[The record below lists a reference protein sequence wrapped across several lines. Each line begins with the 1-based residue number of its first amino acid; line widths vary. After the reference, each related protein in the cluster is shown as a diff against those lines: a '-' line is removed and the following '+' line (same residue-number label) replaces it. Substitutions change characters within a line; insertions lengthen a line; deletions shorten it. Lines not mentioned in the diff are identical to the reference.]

1 MRLILLGPPG
11 SGKGTQGDLIEDKFG
26 FPKISAGDLLRSA
39 VKQGTPSGLKAK
51 KSIDKGEL
59 VEDRIILE
67 IIKDRIGKD
76 DCRNGYTLDGF
87 PRNVSQAEL
96 LEKVDPEK
104 EETAIDIRTDDETVV
119 RRLSSR
125 YICSECNNI
134 YNIKNE
140 DLIDEKK
147 CGRCGGKLV
156 QREDDRP
163 EVIKKRLSVYHNET
177 EKLVHYYKKKG
188 IYKAVNGEGRIEEV
202 FQRICSLINK
212 IYMQS
217 QECEV

>member
-11 SGKGTQGDLIEDKFG
+11 SGKGTQGDLIEEKFG

-51 KSIDKGEL
+51 KSIDKGDL
-59 VEDRIILE
+59 VEDNIILE
-67 IIKDRIGKD
+67 MIKKRIGKD

-96 LEKVDPEK
+96 LEQVHSEQKETVIDIKVD
-104 EETAIDIRTDDETVV
+104 DSTVV
-119 RRLSSR
+119 KRLSSR
-125 YICSECNNI
+125 FICTECNSI
-134 YNIKNE
+134 YNIKKAG
-140 DLIDEKK
+140 IKDEKR
-147 CGRCGGKLV
+147 CARCGGKLV

-163 EVIKKRLSVYHNET
+163 EVIKKRLVVYHNET
-177 EKLVHYYKKKG
+177 QKLVRYYEKKG
-188 IYKAVNGEGRIEEV
+188 IYKAVSGEGRIDEV

-217 QECEV
+217 QECEA

>member
-96 LEKVDPEK
+96 LEKVDLEK

>member
-39 VKQGTPSGLKAK
+39 VKQGTASGLKAK

-59 VEDRIILE
+59 VEDYIILE
-67 IIKDRIGKD
+67 MIKDRIGKD

-96 LEKVDPEK
+96 LEEIGPEK
-104 EETAIDIRTDDETVV
+104 EETAIDIRIDDETVV

-134 YNIKNE
+134 YNIKNAAPT
-140 DLIDEKK
+140 DEKK

-156 QREDDRP
+156 QREDDSP

-177 EKLVHYYKKKG
+177 EKLVRYYNKKG
-188 IYKAVNGEGRIEEV
+188 IYKAVDGEGRIEEV

-217 QECEV
+217 KECEV

>member
-11 SGKGTQGDLIEDKFG
+11 SGKGTQGDLIEGKFG

-51 KSIDKGEL
+51 RSIDRGVL
-59 VEDRIILE
+59 VDDSIILE
-67 IIKDRIGKD
+67 MIKKRIEED

-87 PRNVSQAEL
+87 PRNVTQAEL
-96 LEKVDPEK
+96 LEKADPEL
-104 EETAIDIRTDDETVV
+104 EETVIDIRIDDKTVV
-119 RRLSSR
+119 KRLSSR

-134 YNIKNE
+134 YNIRE
-140 DLIDEKK
+140 ADPADEKK

-163 EVIKKRLSVYHNET
+163 EVIKKRLAVYHNET
-177 EKLVHYYKKKG
+177 EKLVRYYKKKG
-188 IYKAVNGEGRIEEV
+188 IYKAVNGEGRINEV
-202 FQRICSLINK
+202 FQRICSLINE
-212 IYMQS
+212 IYRQG
-217 QECEV
+217 QECEA

>member
-59 VEDRIILE
+59 VEDYIILE
-67 IIKDRIGKD
+67 MIKDRIGKD

-96 LEKVDPEK
+96 LEEIGPEK
-104 EETAIDIRTDDETVV
+104 EETAIDIRIDDETVV

-134 YNIKNE
+134 YNIKNAAPT
-140 DLIDEKK
+140 DEKK

-156 QREDDRP
+156 QREDDSP

-177 EKLVHYYKKKG
+177 EKLVRYYNKKG
-188 IYKAVNGEGRIEEV
+188 IYKAVDGEGRIEEV

-217 QECEV
+217 KECEV

>member
-11 SGKGTQGDLIEDKFG
+11 SGKGTQGDLIEEKFG

-59 VEDRIILE
+59 VEDNIILE
-67 IIKDRIGKD
+67 MIKKRIGKD

-96 LEKVDPEK
+96 LEQVHSEQEETVIDIKVD
-104 EETAIDIRTDDETVV
+104 DSTVV
-119 RRLSSR
+119 KRLSSR
-125 YICSECNNI
+125 FICTECNNI
-134 YNIKNE
+134 YNIKKAG
-140 DLIDEKK
+140 IKDEKK
-147 CGRCGGKLV
+147 CARCGGKLV

-163 EVIKKRLSVYHNET
+163 QVIKKRLAVYHNET
-177 EKLVHYYKKKG
+177 EKLVHYYEKRG
-188 IYKAVNGEGRIEEV
+188 IYKAVNGEGRIDEV

-217 QECEV
+217 QECEA

>member
-96 LEKVDPEK
+96 LEKV
-104 EETAIDIRTDDETVV
+104 ETAIDIRTDDETVV